1 MEKGKSSKHA
11 MEDVTRKDT
20 EGVPLAREVQVET
33 RIRPLRVRSTP
44 TYLKEYERSHAE
56 WGA

>member
-1 MEKGKSSKHA
+1 MMEKGKSSKHA

-33 RIRPLRVRSTP
+33 RTRPLWVRSTP
-44 TYLKEYERSHAE
+44 TYLKEYE
-56 WGA
+56 